1 MEKLR
6 GGGNG
11 GKIIIQRLNKKIY
24 CQEILYKAHG
34 ADASKADYV
43 SATTLTADRQQV
55 MALLVVN
62 CVKFHS
68 TLFKNTYID
77 FSHLSC

>member
-1 MEKLR
+1 MPKYSDKKGELNRISGKIKG

-24 CQEILYKAHG
+24 CQETLYKAHG

-43 SATTLTADRQQV
+43 
-55 MALLVVN
+55 
-62 CVKFHS
+62 
-68 TLFKNTYID
+68 
-77 FSHLSC
+77 

>member
-1 MEKLR
+1 MPKYSDKKGELNRISGKIK

-43 SATTLTADRQQV
+43 
-55 MALLVVN
+55 
-62 CVKFHS
+62 
-68 TLFKNTYID
+68 
-77 FSHLSC
+77 